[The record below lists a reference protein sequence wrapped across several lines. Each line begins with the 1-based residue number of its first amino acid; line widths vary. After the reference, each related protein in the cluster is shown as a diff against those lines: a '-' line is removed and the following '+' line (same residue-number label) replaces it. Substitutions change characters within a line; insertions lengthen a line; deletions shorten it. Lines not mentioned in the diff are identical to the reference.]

1 MKEFN
6 DQSPIGGKA
15 SNMGLIGFI
24 LAIVSLLL
32 PLEGIDLLVGIAAIV
47 VSSIGLKEE
56 KKGFAIAGLIIGIVA
71 VIGALVLS
79 LTGGYDF
86 L

>member
-15 SNMGLIGFI
+15 SKMGLIGFI

-47 VSSIGLKEE
+47 VSAMGFKEE

-86 L
+86 F